1 MTTAPDP
8 LDALVEG
15 VVAGRN
21 ASFRAL
27 YDETADGLAGFAYRM
42 LGDRHAAEDAVQQAF
57 LELARSAG
65 RFRGDGRAL
74 RAWLYRSVRFSVM
87 DELRRRRRRPEQPSE
102 ILPETPVTEHADHGW
117 DPELEEALGALPER
131 QRAVL
136 LLWHVDG
143 FEPAEIARILGTTRG
158 AVYAA
163 AARGEV
169 ALRSSLR
176 VESGAP
182 TASEP
187 GEG

>member
-1 MTTAPDP
+1 MTAVPDP
-8 LDALVEG
+8 LDTLVEG

-21 ASFRAL
+21 ASFRSL

-87 DELRRRRRRPEQPSE
+87 DELRRRRRRPEQPAE
-102 ILPETPVTEHADHGW
+102 TLPETPVDERADHGW
-117 DPELEEALGALPER
+117 DPSLEAALAALPER

-143 FEPAEIARILGTTRG
+143 FDPAEIAKILGTTRG

-163 AARGEV
+163 SARGEA
-169 ALRSSLR
+169 ALRTALR
-176 VESGAP
+176 VESGASA
-182 TASEP
+182 ASEP